1 MSTAGCRICN
11 FNPRSRKGS
20 DKRQADIAE
29 RIDQFQSTLPQ
40 GERLQ
45 RFGSKHIILSDFN
58 PRSRKGSDSEA
69 LKIQQFWDDISIH
82 APARG
87 ATLQNLAMRLT
98 RCISI
103 HAPAR
108 GATELQSKY
117 SVSRSISIHA
127 PARGATK
134 PGRLSW
140 SWMKNFN
147 PRSRKGSDTNF
158 RNLTFS

>member
-87 ATLQNLAMRLT
+87 ATSVGAPDGQSGINFNPRSRKGSDEARKVKLELDEKFQSTLPQGERHQLPQSDFQLMM
-98 RCISI
+98 ISI

-108 GATELQSKY
+108 GAT
-117 SVSRSISIHA
+117 
-127 PARGATK
+127 PA
-134 PGRLSW
+134 
-140 SWMKNFN
+140 
-147 PRSRKGSDTNF
+147 
-158 RNLTFS
+158 